1 MDILKRFNHIIELL
15 SLELN
20 DLTCASHFIHSLMC
34 MLKNFVSDLQ
44 EIFILPNLTL
54 GFTESVSC
62 LVWNDTAVFSVFSM
76 KLLAQNHVGESFI
89 NLFIFCW
96 RICPFS
102 AVTKKFISTANKT
115 LFVSLKFRANLHLLK
130 RLVQL
135 THVICFIKS
144 SYLMSHIEQFHDLL
158 IYVFIILQARAT
170 LMLLSM
176 P

>member
-1 MDILKRFNHIIELL
+1 
-15 SLELN
+15 
-20 DLTCASHFIHSLMC
+20 
-34 MLKNFVSDLQ
+34 
-44 EIFILPNLTL
+44 
-54 GFTESVSC
+54 
-62 LVWNDTAVFSVFSM
+62 
-76 KLLAQNHVGESFI
+76 
-89 NLFIFCW
+89 
-96 RICPFS
+96 
-102 AVTKKFISTANKT
+102 
-115 LFVSLKFRANLHLLK
+115 LKFRANLHLLK